1 MNHIGDRI
9 RKLRMAAGLT
19 QGELG
24 KMLNIKPSTVGMY
37 ERGCRRPDG
46 EMVVKICEAFHVSS
60 DSLLG
65 MSETACEAVD
75 LIKEMSNRI
84 RWDRGIMLNGAPM
97 SDRDREKLLN
107 AIEVATQVMISQSNN
122 SDNNSCI

>member
-1 MNHIGDRI
+1 
-9 RKLRMAAGLT
+9 
-19 QGELG
+19 
-24 KMLNIKPSTVGMY
+24 
-37 ERGCRRPDG
+37 
-46 EMVVKICEAFHVSS
+46 
-60 DSLLG
+60 